1 MASIQPFRAI
11 RPSSAHIDPV
21 YLQDILEPGLVQ
33 DQGQVTMDDCLD
45 RLRKLLT
52 SGAYNLEK
60 CPAIYLY
67 ETTVGTESQTGL
79 WALTDLKDSEEGRI
93 ITHEHTLPENEEQ
106 IRCYR
111 EYVGLEGAP
120 ILLTYYP
127 QQEISELIELVKT
140 THIPECF
147 YHLEQYHR
155 IWQVTLDTL
164 ISQFQDA
171 FLKLKSV
178 YVADGH
184 HRLAA
189 AAAMHKNERQFISTL
204 YIPTAELKISA
215 FHRLVVPEAGTL
227 PDLLTATISKY
238 YYISAIPN
246 NRPYFPDQMNR
257 IGLYVQGFWYQL
269 DLKREEGSL
278 SVIPD
283 VMVLQEK
290 ILEPVFG
297 IADPRTDPRLYS
309 FPALEGSEELLQR
322 IQQDPVAVAFT
333 LFPMTIRQLIE
344 QAESQVA
351 LPPKS
356 TWIEPKVPFG
366 LLMYCTAMDDPCTQ
380 TQDLREKINTGN
392 TWE

>member
-21 YLQDILEPGLVQ
+21 YLQDKLEPGL
-33 DQGQVTMDDCLD
+33 GQAKEMDDCLD
-45 RLRKLLT
+45 YLRKLLA
-52 SGAYNLEK
+52 SGQYTLEK
-60 CPAIYLY
+60 NPAIYVY
-67 ETTVGTESQTGL
+67 ETTLGAESQTGI
-79 WALTDLKDSEEGRI
+79 WALTDLEDSKERGI

-106 IRCYR
+106 IKLYR
-111 EYVGLEGAP
+111 EQVGLEGAP
-120 ILLTYYP
+120 ILLTYHP
-127 QQEISELIELVKT
+127 QQEITELIELVKT
-140 THIPECF
+140 THVPECF
-147 YHLEQYHR
+147 YHVQQYHR

-164 ISQFQDA
+164 ISQFQEA

-189 AAAMHKNERQFISTL
+189 AVAMHKNKEQFISTL
-204 YIPTAELKISA
+204 YIPTDELKIRA
-215 FHRLVVPEAGTL
+215 FHRMIVPEADTL

-257 IGLYVQGFWYQL
+257 VGLYVQGFWYQL
-269 DLKREEGSL
+269 DLKKEQASL
-278 SVIPD
+278 SVTPD

-290 ILEPVFG
+290 VLEPVFG
-297 IADPRTDPRLYS
+297 IEDPRTDPRLYS
-309 FPALEGSEELLQR
+309 FPSLEGSEEFLQS
-322 IQQDPVAVAFT
+322 IQAEPVAIAFT

-366 LLMYCTAMDDPCTQ
+366 LLMHCTAMNDPATRIQ
-380 TQDLREKINTGN
+380 KLREKINTGN

>member
-11 RPSSAHIDPV
+11 RPSSTHIDPV
-21 YLQDILEPGLVQ
+21 YLQDNLEPGL
-33 DQGQVTMDDCLD
+33 GQAKDMGDCLD
-45 RLRKLLT
+45 YLRKLLA
-52 SGAYNLEK
+52 SGQYTLEK
-60 CPAIYLY
+60 CPAIYVY
-67 ETTVGTESQTGL
+67 ETTSGAESQTGI
-79 WALTDLKDSEEGRI
+79 WALTDLEDSERGNI

-106 IRCYR
+106 IKCYR
-111 EYVGLEGAP
+111 EQVGLEGAP
-120 ILLTYYP
+120 ILLTYHP
-127 QQEISELIELVKT
+127 QQEITELIELVKT
-140 THIPECF
+140 THVPECF
-147 YHLEQYHR
+147 YHVQQYHR

-164 ISQFQDA
+164 VSQFQEA

-189 AAAMHKNERQFISTL
+189 AVAMHKNKDQFISTL
-204 YIPTAELKISA
+204 YIPTDELKIRA
-215 FHRLVVPEAGTL
+215 FHRMIVPEADTL
-227 PDLLTATISKY
+227 PDLLTATISRY

-257 IGLYVQGFWYQL
+257 IGLYAEGFWYQL
-269 DLKREEGSL
+269 DLKREERSL

-290 ILEPVFG
+290 LLEPVFG
-297 IADPRTDPRLYS
+297 IEDPRTAPCLYS
-309 FPALEGSEELLQR
+309 FPSMEGSEELLQAL
-322 IQQDPVAVAFT
+322 QQNPEAIAFT

-366 LLMYCTAMDDPCTQ
+366 LLMHCTAIGDPDTR
-380 TQDLREKINTGN
+380 TQDLREEINTGN
-392 TWE
+392 SWE